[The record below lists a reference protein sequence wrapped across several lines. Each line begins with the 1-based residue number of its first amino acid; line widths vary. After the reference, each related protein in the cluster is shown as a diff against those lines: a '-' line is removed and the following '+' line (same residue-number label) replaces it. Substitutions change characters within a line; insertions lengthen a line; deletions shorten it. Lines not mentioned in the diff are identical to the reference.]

1 MSVDGKM
8 LCLFLLHWFLVVSEG
23 EVGLILDQPAAGF
36 GESIL
41 LEQLTERKRR
51 QTYLSINIS
60 NGDQLSLLRDE
71 REQN

>member
-1 MSVDGKM
+1 M

-41 LEQLTERKRR
+41 LEQLLQSE
-51 QTYLSINIS
+51 L
-60 NGDQLSLLRDE
+60 
-71 REQN
+71 